1 MAPAPEKSNRDIAD
15 GPTTT
20 RPPAPGNAHVS
31 SFHPS
36 VARYR
41 PRSRSNSLVR
51 PRWAAD
57 LFGKSWHQ
65 AALVRLRTSPCM
77 RFAVCTHTLTPVS
90 YTSMKHLVWCVP
102 NFGHGGLTA
111 VQSRSPFSRRNSGS
125 LGVGDDRS
133 SPIHTTLGIRNSS
146 GHPSGESSHGRSIM
160 KFITTHHRT
169 GPETMSRSETHP
181 ALPLVFGFRSAGSV
195 VRSLNS
201 GGSEKDD
208 WTRSNSAS
216 SSPRSMPEWV
226 TPAAS
231 SARFIS
237 AMDGLV
243 FEGGTDLGWLLADG
257 APPRSAPFRGRF
269 AARSSP
275 DAGSPPARISPTIKT
290 SSSDPDI
297 AKPSFVR

>member
-1 MAPAPEKSNRDIAD
+1 
-15 GPTTT
+15 
-20 RPPAPGNAHVS
+20 
-31 SFHPS
+31 
-36 VARYR
+36 
-41 PRSRSNSLVR
+41 
-51 PRWAAD
+51 
-57 LFGKSWHQ
+57 
-65 AALVRLRTSPCM
+65 
-77 RFAVCTHTLTPVS
+77 
-90 YTSMKHLVWCVP
+90 
-102 NFGHGGLTA
+102 
-111 VQSRSPFSRRNSGS
+111 
-125 LGVGDDRS
+125 
-133 SPIHTTLGIRNSS
+133 
-146 GHPSGESSHGRSIM
+146 M

-181 ALPLVFGFRSAGSV
+181 ALPLVFGFRSV

-243 FEGGTDLGWLLADG
+243 FEGGTDLGCLLADG
-257 APPRSAPFRGRF
+257 APSRSAPFLGRF

-275 DAGSPPARISPTIKT
+275 DAGSPPAWVSPTIKT
-290 SSSDPDI
+290 SSFDPDI
-297 AKPSFVR
+297 AEPSFDETLRRTSLCGGDARKVPNIPPLRSRRTPPEPLFADISRIFSATIVIGCGPKLTANAFTPE